1 MAADSYYQ
9 WTFEIKDVVKF
20 DETTVTVSAQ
30 TYKEAVKKIKG
41 LKIPQLDTYTDI
53 EEGMRLQQVYEVD
66 ENIDPFEEE
75 QQP

>member
-1 MAADSYYQ
+1 MLYDSYYQ

-20 DETTVTVSAQ
+20 EETTITVSAK

-66 ENIDPFEEE
+66 ENIEPYETGET
-75 QQP
+75 P

>member
-1 MAADSYYQ
+1 MATTNYYQ
-9 WTFEIKDVVKF
+9 WTFEIKDVVRF
-20 DETTVTVSAQ
+20 EETTVTVSAE

-66 ENIDPFEEE
+66 ENTEQFDEEE
-75 QQP
+75 QQ

>member
-30 TYKEAVKKIKG
+30 TYKEAVKK
-41 LKIPQLDTYTDI
+41 
-53 EEGMRLQQVYEVD
+53 
-66 ENIDPFEEE
+66 N
-75 QQP
+75 

>member
-30 TYKEAVKKIKG
+30 TYKEAVKKIKR
-41 LKIPQLDTYTDI
+41 LKIPQPDTYTDI

-66 ENIDPFEEE
+66 ENIDTFEEE
-75 QQP
+75 EQP